1 LSVKI
6 SHDET
11 GGAGVLTPRR
21 DATGSDRTGPW
32 LFALATLLLHF
43 LVNGRY
49 GYWVDEL
56 YFMAC
61 GEHLAWGYVDQPP
74 LIAVIAAASRSLL
87 GDSLFAIRFF
97 PAVAAAAT
105 VLLTGMM
112 ARELGGGR
120 FARSLA
126 AVTVIVGPIYLGFG
140 NLLTMNAFEPFLW
153 VLCAYL
159 TVRILKTNEHR
170 RWLLVGCVCGIGLL
184 NKYSMAFFG
193 FGLVVGLLLTPQR
206 VLLRDRWIWLAGGL
220 AFLIFLPHVMW
231 EATNGFPSV
240 ELLRNAKLYQH
251 TTVSPLEFIWGQI
264 LIVHPLTL
272 PVWLAGVYFYL
283 GSEQGRPYRLLGWT
297 SVAIFGLFMLLQ
309 AKTYYP
315 APLYP
320 MLFAAGAVAIER
332 YTAPRRRR
340 WVRVASVVVLLAGGA
355 LTAPYALPVLPIEQL
370 VAYMRTVSIR
380 EVRPERR
387 KVGVLPQIFADMLGW
402 ENFVAHVGEAYK
414 SLPPEERGEC
424 AILASD
430 YGKAGAVDFFGGAY
444 GLPKALSGHQNYYL
458 WGPRNYSGALVLALG
473 FSGDDLRQVFNE
485 VTQADV
491 VTCEHCMPDNQ
502 EIPIFVA
509 RGLKMP
515 LSVFWPQLKCY
526 TCDAPAFITAR
537 R

>member
-1 LSVKI
+1 
-6 SHDET
+6 
-11 GGAGVLTPRR
+11 
-21 DATGSDRTGPW
+21 
-32 LFALATLLLHF
+32 LLLHF

-74 LIAVIAAASRSLL
+74 FIAVIAAASRSLL
-87 GDSLFAIRFF
+87 SDSLFAIRFF

-126 AVTVIVGPIYLGFG
+126 AITIIVGPVYLLFG
-140 NLLTMNAFEPFLW
+140 NLLTMNAFEPFFW

-159 TVRILKTNEHR
+159 TVRILKTNERR

-206 VLLRDRWIWLAGGL
+206 LLLRDRWIWLAGGL

-231 EATNGFPSV
+231 EATNGFPSA
-240 ELLRNAKLYQH
+240 ELLRNAKLYQQ

-272 PVWLAGVYFYL
+272 PVWLAGVYFCL
-283 GSEQGRPYRLLGWT
+283 GSEQGQPYRLLGWA
-297 SVAIFGLFMLLQ
+297 SVAIFGLFMLLR

-332 YTAPRRRR
+332 LSRR
-340 WVRVASVVVLLAGGA
+340 GG
-355 LTAPYALPVLPIEQL
+355 
-370 VAYMRTVSIR
+370 
-380 EVRPERR
+380 
-387 KVGVLPQIFADMLGW
+387 
-402 ENFVAHVGEAYK
+402 
-414 SLPPEERGEC
+414 RGC
-424 AILASD
+424 
-430 YGKAGAVDFFGGAY
+430 G
-444 GLPKALSGHQNYYL
+444 
-458 WGPRNYSGALVLALG
+458 
-473 FSGDDLRQVFNE
+473 
-485 VTQADV
+485 
-491 VTCEHCMPDNQ
+491 
-502 EIPIFVA
+502 
-509 RGLKMP
+509 
-515 LSVFWPQLKCY
+515 
-526 TCDAPAFITAR
+526 
-537 R
+537 